1 MGAVQGWSISIIHLV
16 TLVALITFFLEKI
29 ITWEWQWIKTPFDI
43 PILCLLVL
51 CILSS
56 VFSVHKYTSIWS
68 TILLFNYV
76 IIFFLIVHTIN
87 TRARLKQL
95 VYLIVCVATF
105 LSIFGLVKKFGSNPF
120 PWWNY
125 DIGLNID
132 IAASSSTYGNPNH
145 YSGYLAMAIPVIL
158 GLFFT
163 GFRGDKF
170 VLLIFLTLLTA
181 TAIILSLSRGGWM
194 SAFVGLA
201 FMLAAL
207 LTTQYIGRK
216 TITFIII
223 GGIIF
228 WTFIVLSNRPVV
240 MEILTLKEASEDTS
254 LQSRVLVWE
263 KTIDMVRDYPSLGTG
278 PGTYSTIFTQYQPPG
293 FTVRYFMAHNDY
305 LHFISET
312 GLALIVLMG
321 WMIVAFYRKGITKLT
336 NPSRFIRGTTL
347 GAMSGVTAILFFSIY
362 DFNLHIPANAILF
375 TVLCAIIVSPV
386 HKHEEQITEDR
397 GQMTD
402 SR

>member
-1 MGAVQGWSISIIHLV
+1 MGAVQGWSISIIHIT
-16 TLVALITFFLEKI
+16 TLVALIAFLLEKI

-170 VLLIFLTLLTA
+170 VLLIFLTLFTA
-181 TAIILSLSRGGWM
+181 TAIILSL
-194 SAFVGLA
+194 
-201 FMLAAL
+201 
-207 LTTQYIGRK
+207 
-216 TITFIII
+216 
-223 GGIIF
+223 
-228 WTFIVLSNRPVV
+228 
-240 MEILTLKEASEDTS
+240 
-254 LQSRVLVWE
+254 
-263 KTIDMVRDYPSLGTG
+263 
-278 PGTYSTIFTQYQPPG
+278 
-293 FTVRYFMAHNDY
+293 
-305 LHFISET
+305 
-312 GLALIVLMG
+312 
-321 WMIVAFYRKGITKLT
+321 
-336 NPSRFIRGTTL
+336 
-347 GAMSGVTAILFFSIY
+347 
-362 DFNLHIPANAILF
+362 
-375 TVLCAIIVSPV
+375 
-386 HKHEEQITEDR
+386 
-397 GQMTD
+397 
-402 SR
+402 

>member
-1 MGAVQGWSISIIHLV
+1 M
-16 TLVALITFFLEKI
+16 
-29 ITWEWQWIKTPFDI
+29 
-43 PILCLLVL
+43 
-51 CILSS
+51 S
-56 VFSVHKYTSIWS
+56 V
-68 TILLFNYV
+68 
-76 IIFFLIVHTIN
+76 
-87 TRARLKQL
+87 
-95 VYLIVCVATF
+95 
-105 LSIFGLVKKFGSNPF
+105 
-120 PWWNY
+120 
-125 DIGLNID
+125 
-132 IAASSSTYGNPNH
+132 
-145 YSGYLAMAIPVIL
+145 
-158 GLFFT
+158 
-163 GFRGDKF
+163 
-170 VLLIFLTLLTA
+170 
-181 TAIILSLSRGGWM
+181 
-194 SAFVGLA
+194 FVGLA
-201 FMLAAL
+201 FMLGAI